1 MRAFIA
7 SFLDYSQADCSRGY
21 LYRVCD
27 VCVRSGQESPWISFV
42 VYGLIKI
49 LIKPHNSL
57 YVGQIY
63 MADNTLHW

>member
-7 SFLDYSQADCSRGY
+7 AFLDSSQAHCSRGY

-27 VCVRSGQESPWISFV
+27 VCVRSGQESPRILLV

-57 YVGQIY
+57 CVGQIY
-63 MADNTLHW
+63 MADNTVHL